1 MRLADNMIKHV
12 QEIQNGSIL
21 LPSLSFTS
29 LRDCAAHHQ
38 PVLCTPRVAVRLQR
52 VRTPPPP
59 HRSEDGAGRSARASV
74 ALEAN

>member
-21 LPSLSFTS
+21 LPSFTS

-38 PVLCTPRVAVRLQR
+38 SVLCTPRVAVRLQG
-52 VRTPPPP
+52 
-59 HRSEDGAGRSARASV
+59 SNSSSSS
-74 ALEAN
+74 